1 LFTKKLPSKI
11 LWNDPS
17 TKRLRNL
24 YLNFFSSCCTIYF
37 ISLHSFYTFFITHKV
52 LKVVR
57 KSRITS
63 SLRKYVNSGNYH
75 LSKSPFIDAAKLQK
89 CKQFFP
95 IWEFLRQ
102 LFEFKLSLNVNNC
115 KGLIFI
121 WNVEHMEQLCG
132 VITTQRRLHARLMFH
147 NLEKRE

>member
-1 LFTKKLPSKI
+1 MERPINKTTEKSVLK
-11 LWNDPS
+11 
-17 TKRLRNL
+17 
-24 YLNFFSSCCTIYF
+24 FFSSCCTIYF

-115 KGLIFI
+115 KGLICI